1 MFTVAV
7 CDNTTRCVAKV
18 NDAENIT
25 SMIVD
30 EVLIIENFYNKIAMF
45 NVSLIIFNYN

>member
-1 MFTVAV
+1 MGNMLTVEV
-7 CDNTTRCVAKV
+7 CDKTTRCVAKF

-30 EVLIIENFYNKIAMF
+30 EILIIENFYNRDGY
-45 NVSLIIFNYN
+45 V

>member
-1 MFTVAV
+1 MFAVAI

-30 EVLIIENFYNKIAMF
+30 EVLIIENVYNRDGY
-45 NVSLIIFNYN
+45 V

>member
-1 MFTVAV
+1 MGNMFRVEV

-30 EVLIIENFYNKIAMF
+30 GILIIENF
-45 NVSLIIFNYN
+45 

>member
-1 MFTVAV
+1 MGNMFTVEI

-30 EVLIIENFYNKIAMF
+30 GILIIENF
-45 NVSLIIFNYN
+45 